1 MPYTVQFVGLVCF
14 FRDQEGWRALLPDG
28 SGSNPPHVASI
39 TVNHG
44 TVLHYGGWRREEINE
59 DEHAIDFNFP
69 PSRIVLESVERYG
82 ALDYGD
88 RVIERLPV
96 LRYNDQPVAINPHT
110 AVTVG
115 EILLRNGRMTSFRVP
130 GSVDDGT
137 AAMITQLD
145 VPHDGAVTVVA
156 TPNDGSRIRTLTV
169 APATE
174 IAIVNA
180 YREDVGGEYDNHFK
194 IYGKLA
200 MGQPDLDDPP
210 PTPPNFPLS
219 PSRHGHFQRNSESG
233 SSARCSN
240 TGCCP

>member
-14 FRDQEGWRALLPDG
+14 FREQDGWRALLPEG

-44 TVLHYGGWRREEINE
+44 TVLHYGGWRREEITE
-59 DEHAIDFNFP
+59 DEHAIDFIFP
-69 PSRIVLESVERYG
+69 PSRIVLESVERYD
-82 ALDYGD
+82 ALDHGN
-88 RVIERLPV
+88 RVYQRLPV
-96 LRYNDQPVAINPHT
+96 LRYTGQPVTIDPST

-115 EILLRNGRMTSFRVP
+115 EILLRNGRMESFRVP
-130 GSVDDGT
+130 GSEDDGT

-145 VPHDGAVTVVA
+145 VPHDGTITVVA
-156 TPNDGSRIRTLTV
+156 TPNDGSQIRTLTV

-180 YREDVGGEYDNHFK
+180 YREPAGGEFDNHFK

-200 MGQPDLDDPP
+200 MGQPDVDDPP
-210 PTPPNFPLS
+210 DTPPNFPLS
-219 PSRHGHFQRNSESG
+219 RSRHGHFNRPKEIG